1 MASTWDDRYVKC
13 PFYKSHS
20 NMSISCESIFASSS
34 TLTMQFSKKQLR
46 VEHMQKFCNCAYK
59 ECDINRLCEKKYK

>member
-1 MASTWDDRYVKC
+1 
-13 PFYKSHS
+13 
-20 NMSISCESIFASSS
+20 MSISCESIFASSS